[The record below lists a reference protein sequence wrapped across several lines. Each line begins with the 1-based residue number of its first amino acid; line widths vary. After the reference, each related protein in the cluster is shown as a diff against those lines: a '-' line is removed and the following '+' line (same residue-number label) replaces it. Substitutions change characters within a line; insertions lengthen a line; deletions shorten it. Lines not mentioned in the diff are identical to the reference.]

1 MKNVTVVIGT
11 TFALLTTAMA
21 VEIAQRHASVA
32 DVVRASDTV
41 NASADARLNVE
52 RSEAMAPPPAAAQ
65 TAPLDAISRPAPM
78 AASEA
83 APVVE
88 KRSEAEPAPAA
99 ITAAATLA
107 APAERTPA
115 KLGEAGDGTAANAKT
130 AVVKP
135 VLGKPQSVSPVAR
148 KPAMEKASA
157 AEPAPAPPAAR
168 PAAKP
173 HVARA
178 HGFGRDAEEPARAL
192 HYARWLGGDGA
203 RLRPGPDA
211 YGFSGSFGGC
221 QYHGVVSV
229 TGYRIEKSC

>member
-21 VEIAQRHASVA
+21 VEVAQRHASVA
-32 DVVRASDTV
+32 DVVRASDAV

-52 RSEAMAPPPAAAQ
+52 RSEAMAPSPAAAQ
-65 TAPLDAISRPAPM
+65 TAPIDAISRPAPM
-78 AASEA
+78 AAAEA

-88 KRSEAEPAPAA
+88 KRSEAEPAQPTIAA
-99 ITAAATLA
+99 VATPA
-107 APAERTPA
+107 APAERAPA
-115 KLGEAGDGTAANAKT
+115 KPGDAGDGAAANAKT
-130 AVVKP
+130 AVDKP
-135 VLGKPQSVSPVAR
+135 VLGKPLRPIAK

-157 AEPAPAPPAAR
+157 AEPAPALPAAR

-178 HGFGRDAEEPARAL
+178 HGFARDAEEPARSL